1 MESFGQPLSIS
12 LPSGWTRLHGI
23 IVMAALAITVGSFL
37 PWATVEVF
45 GVSINK
51 AGTSGDGKLTL
62 ALGVATFALLGVKKW
77 GVILAFVVMLVASC
91 IALYDITDTTRRIGE
106 INGMS
111 SAVDASI
118 GIGLWMVTIGSLC
131 GLLATSALAR
141 EQRALSRQSF
151 E

>member
-23 IVMAALAITVGSFL
+23 IAMGALVITVGSFL

-51 AGTSGDGKLTL
+51 TGTSGDGKITL
-62 ALGVATFALLGVKKW
+62 ALGLVTFVLLGVKKW
-77 GVILAFVVMLVASC
+77 GAVLACMVMLVSSC
-91 IALYDITDTTRRIGE
+91 IALYDITDTSRRIGE
-106 INGMS
+106 INDMS

-118 GIGLWMVTIGSLC
+118 GFGLWMVTIGSLC
-131 GLLATSALAR
+131 GLVAAGGLAS
-141 EQRALSRQSF
+141 EQRRLSRQPF
-151 E
+151 A